1 MKGSDAVVEML
12 IAHKVKHVFGVPG
25 DTSMHLHDSFAKY
38 TDKIEHVLARD
49 ERNAGYMAD
58 AYGRVARTPGV
69 VETPSGGGALYVVPA
84 VSEANNS
91 CIPMV
96 CLSSDISM
104 SSEETHAITDVN
116 QELLFKAV
124 SKWNTKIRVGAK
136 IPDLFRKAFRMATG
150 GMPGAVHMAMPEN
163 ILEQQVDFAARDLRA
178 PKPIMNQTPF
188 RYETCSEDLDT
199 VIDLFSKASRPLI
212 LAGGGVH
219 LSNAYIKLEEFQAN
233 FQIPVATT
241 VNGKGSVAE
250 TLDMA
255 VGVIGANG
263 GSEEGLQVIQEA
275 DFVLV
280 LGSKLN
286 NVTTMGKTAFQK
298 EAKIVQVDIGEVVLG
313 LNVPVELAVMSDIQ
327 EFLFHLN
334 SELLPKK
341 TMLTQRYEQWN
352 SWVRKKVQE
361 KRTRI
366 DAEMTDNAPLILPCR
381 FFGALEKL
389 TDKNTIFVGDAGTPT
404 PYLSSYLR
412 LKQAGRWSIL
422 PRAHGSLG
430 YALPA
435 AIGAQIANPE
445 AKVISMM
452 GDSSFGMAM
461 GDLETAKRLN
471 LPVIFVN
478 FENNCYGWIKTIQH
492 LYFEE
497 KYFAVDFSPVDAL
510 AIAKGFGINGRSI
523 SQNAQIDDTLDW
535 ALIQE
540 GPVFLNVTIESPTN
554 CVPPV
559 LKWERDSRV
568 PTCQR
573 KKLTY

>member
-12 IAHKVKHVFGVPG
+12 VAHEVKHVFGVPG
-25 DTSMHLHDSFAKY
+25 DTSMNIHDSFARY
-38 TDKIEHVLARD
+38 TDKVEHVLARD

-58 AYGRVARTPGV
+58 AYGRVSRRPGV

-91 CIPMV
+91 CIPLI

-104 SSEETHAITDVN
+104 NSEETHAITDVN

-124 SKWNTKIRVGAK
+124 SKWNTKIRVAAK

-150 GMPGAVHMAMPEN
+150 GMPGAVHLAIPEN
-163 ILEQQVDFAARDLRA
+163 ILEQPVDFSARDLRPFRPLTA
-178 PKPIMNQTPF
+178 QAPF
-188 RYETCSEDLDT
+188 RYETRSEDVDT
-199 VIDLFSKASRPLI
+199 VIDMFCKAKRPLI

-219 LSNAYIKLEEFQAN
+219 LSNAYSQLEQFRAN
-233 FQIPVATT
+233 YQIPVATT
-241 VNGKGSVAE
+241 VNGKGSVSE
-250 TLDMA
+250 MLDTA

-263 GSEEGLQVIQEA
+263 GSDEGLQIIQQA
-275 DFVLV
+275 DLVLV

-286 NVTTMGKTAFQK
+286 NVTTMGKTAFHK
-298 EAKIVQVDIGEVVLG
+298 EARVVQVDIGEMVLG
-313 LNVPVELAVMSDIQ
+313 LNVPVELAIMSDVQ
-327 EFLFHLN
+327 EFLYHLN
-334 SELLPKK
+334 TEMMHKKNEL
-341 TMLTQRYEQWN
+341 TSQFEQWN
-352 SWVRKKVQE
+352 EWVRSKIRE
-361 KRTRI
+361 KRCRI
-366 DAEMTDNAPLILPCR
+366 EQEMRCESAMVLPSH

-389 TDKNTIFVGDAGTPT
+389 TDENTIFVGDAGTPT

-435 AIGAQIANPE
+435 AIGAQIAMPQ

-452 GDSSFGMAM
+452 GDSSFGMAL

-497 KYFAVDFSPVDAL
+497 KYFAVDFSPVDTL
-510 AIAKGFGINGRSI
+510 AIAAGFGLKGRNI
-523 SQNAQIDDTLDW
+523 CRNNEIDDALQW
-535 ALIQE
+535 ALGQD
-540 GPVFLNVTIESPTN
+540 GPVLLNVVIEPPTK

-568 PTCQR
+568 PVCQR

>member
-12 IAHKVKHVFGVPG
+12 VAHDVKHVFGVPG
-25 DTSMHLHDSFAKY
+25 DTSMNIHDSFARY

-58 AYGRVARTPGV
+58 AYGRVSRTPGV

-91 CIPMV
+91 CIPMI

-104 SSEETHAITDVN
+104 GSEETHAITDVN

-124 SKWNTKIRVGAK
+124 SKWNTKIRVAAK
-136 IPDLFRKAFRMATG
+136 IPDLMRKAFRMATG
-150 GMPGAVHMAMPEN
+150 GMPGAVHLAIPEN
-163 ILEQQVDFAARDLRA
+163 ILEQQVDFSSRDLRPA
-178 PKPIMNQTPF
+178 LPLTVQAPF
-188 RYETCSEDLDT
+188 RYETRSEDVDA
-199 VIDLFSKASRPLI
+199 VIDLFCQASRPLL

-219 LSNAYIKLEEFQAN
+219 LSNAYDQLEQFRAN

-241 VNGKGSVAE
+241 VNGKGSISEMLE
-250 TLDMA
+250 TA

-263 GSEEGLQVIQEA
+263 GSEEGLQIIQQA

-286 NVTTMGKTAFQK
+286 NVTTMGKTAFHK
-298 EAKIVQVDIGEVVLG
+298 EARVVQVDIGEMVLG
-313 LNVPVELAVMSDIQ
+313 LNVPVEMAIMSDIQ
-327 EFLFHLN
+327 EFLYHLN
-334 SELLPKK
+334 TEMMQKK
-341 TMLTQRYEQWN
+341 EKLTAQYEPWN
-352 SWVRKKVQE
+352 EWVRGQVRA
-361 KRTRI
+361 KRYRI
-366 DAEMTDNAPLILPCR
+366 EQEMTADASSVLPCR
-381 FFGALEKL
+381 FFGALERL
-389 TDKNTIFVGDAGTPT
+389 TDESTIFVGDAGTPT

-412 LKQAGRWSIL
+412 LKRSGRWSIL

-435 AIGAQIANPE
+435 AIGAQIAMPN
-445 AKVISMM
+445 ARVISMM
-452 GDSSFGMAM
+452 GDSSFGMAL
-461 GDLETAKRLN
+461 GDLETAKRFN
-471 LPVIFVN
+471 LPIIFVN

-497 KYFAVDFSPVDAL
+497 KYFAVDFSPVDTL
-510 AIAKGFGINGRSI
+510 AIAAGFGLKGQNI
-523 SQNAQIDDTLDW
+523 SHNQEIDSALQW
-535 ALIQE
+535 AFRQD
-540 GPVFLNVTIESPTN
+540 GPVLLNVAIESPTQ

-559 LKWERDSRV
+559 LKWERDCKV
-568 PTCQR
+568 PGCQR